1 MLKPQLTSVFNQ
13 VHPIESSHQVKLSS
27 ILKSF
32 STINL
37 KVTLCNCQHP
47 ILQELCP
54 WAWPGSWFWRRW
66 EGGCGAGRGW
76 CSWYLLVI
84 CEHVLLLTV
93 GRAQGLWVWWPV
105 NYVKMYCSWLPM
117 SVFCV
122 LYSKLIA
129 AYWEISSCKRSCWH
143 IYISRQCIWTEVR
156 IKQFWP
162 WFTYA
167 KYCQLCP
174 CLLHKLRH
182 ESCHMMLNILY
193 VWCNGFINRCLG
205 FQIIVKRC
213 KL

>member
-84 CEHVLLLTV
+84 CEQNSYSTV
-93 GRAQGLWVWWPV
+93 ARAQGLWCDGQWTMWRCNAAGCQCQSSVSYTQNSLLLTEKYQV
-105 NYVKMYCSWLPM
+105 VKEAAGTFTFYENVSEL
-117 SVFCV
+117 
-122 LYSKLIA
+122 KLELNNFDHDLHMPNIA
-129 AYWEISSCKRSCWH
+129 NSAPAFYTNWDMNH
-143 IYISRQCIWTEVR
+143 VT
-156 IKQFWP
+156 
-162 WFTYA
+162 
-167 KYCQLCP
+167 
-174 CLLHKLRH
+174 
-182 ESCHMMLNILY
+182 
-193 VWCNGFINRCLG
+193 WC
-205 FQIIVKRC
+205 
-213 KL
+213 